1 LPSDSLESVYNP
13 HTSSH
18 GLAGVELTK
27 LPLNALTSNQSNC
40 NARTAS
46 VAADSRGTAPVNFAS
61 MIFSFYFEER
71 AQYAPEVRAEPRKMS
86 ARAIVQ
92 ARLFLHQS
100 SPATGE

>member
-40 NARTAS
+40 NARGRPHE
-46 VAADSRGTAPVNFAS
+46 AAPSIWKRGFCYFAYS
-61 MIFSFYFEER
+61 
-71 AQYAPEVRAEPRKMS
+71 
-86 ARAIVQ
+86 
-92 ARLFLHQS
+92 LL
-100 SPATGE
+100 